1 MTAPLIKNDRLFK
14 KPRNHFSLNFFIPNK
29 QIPILLL
36 LLPPMICLGIFGFL
50 SGIQR
55 ESLVTGVFFYV
66 FPSIVYIVFLVIKF
80 LSVS

>member
-14 KPRNHFSLNFFIPNK
+14 KPRNHLSLNFFIPNK
-29 QIPILLL
+29 LIPILLL

-55 ESLVTGVFFYV
+55 ESLVTGVFFIF
-66 FPSIVYIVFLVIKF
+66 FPLLYTLFF
-80 LSVS
+80 E

>member
-1 MTAPLIKNDRLFK
+1 MTAPLIKNDRLLR
-14 KPRNHFSLNFFIPNK
+14 KPRNDLSLNFFIPNK

-55 ESLVTGVFFYV
+55 ESLVTGVFFMF
-66 FPSIVYIVFLVIKF
+66 FPLLYTLFF
-80 LSVS
+80 E

>member
-1 MTAPLIKNDRLFK
+1 MTAPLIKNDRLLR
-14 KPRNHFSLNFFIPNK
+14 KPRNDLSLNFFIPNK

-55 ESLVTGVFFYV
+55 ESLVTGVFFFMF
-66 FPSIVYIVFLVIKF
+66 FPLLYTLFF
-80 LSVS
+80 E

>member
-1 MTAPLIKNDRLFK
+1 MRERKEMTAPLIKNDRLFK
-14 KPRNHFSLNFFIPNK
+14 KPRNHLSLNFFIPNK

-36 LLPPMICLGIFGFL
+36 LLPRMICLGIFGFL

-66 FPSIVYIVFLVIKF
+66 FPSIVYIVF
-80 LSVS
+80 